1 MNRLVPYI
9 WLAGAI
15 HFVIVGANFLLPKKL
30 GYRENLSRLP
40 SILRQ
45 IFLVHSGY
53 VVFVLTGFGLLC
65 FFFAEELVGGSRLGT
80 YLSGFISLFWLS
92 RVLVHL
98 FYYDASVKRRYP
110 VHNLAFV
117 LAISFLGI
125 VFAIAAAQGIAR

>member
-1 MNRLVPYI
+1 MNGFVPYI

-30 GYRENLSRLP
+30 GYRENLSQLP
-40 SILRQ
+40 PILRQ

-53 VVFVLTGFGLLC
+53 IVFVLAGFGLLC
-65 FFFAEELVGGSRLGT
+65 FLFAEDLVGGSRLGT
-80 YLSGFISLFWLS
+80 SLSGFISVFWLS

-98 FYYDASVKRRYP
+98 FYYDAAVKRRYP

-125 VFAIAAAQGIAR
+125 LFAIAAIQGMAK